1 MVPRAHSSGCVQ
13 ELGSRT
19 GAQQPWRTIGAN
31 VLPSD
36 LPYNRGSFS
45 SIPSKLM
52 ETRLN
57 GERPVATRA
66 VCPFRL
72 VVDEDMDQLDRE
84 ITMSGAATGST
95 LFEEGDPADGVAA
108 ILEGN
113 VEVLKQGRV
122 LATLGP
128 GSLLGELS
136 VFVPSVTRT
145 ATARA
150 TSPVRMIKWH
160 ANDVR
165 GRLARHERL
174 ATSIVADMAF
184 VLAERLDRRT
194 QDVVS
199 LLKVAGTRLPVAEL
213 ERFRGRAVE

>member
-1 MVPRAHSSGCVQ
+1 V
-13 ELGSRT
+13 T
-19 GAQQPWRTIGAN
+19 GQ
-31 VLPSD
+31 
-36 LPYNRGSFS
+36 
-45 SIPSKLM
+45 
-52 ETRLN
+52 
-57 GERPVATRA
+57 RPAAIRS

-72 VVDEDMDQLDRE
+72 VSDDDLAQLDRE
-84 ITMSGAATGST
+84 VTMTHADAGTT

-108 ILEGN
+108 ILDGS
-113 VEVLKQGRV
+113 VEILKKGRTV
-122 LATLGP
+122 ATLGP

-136 VFVPSVTRT
+136 LFAPSATRT

-150 TSPVRMIKWH
+150 SSPVRMYRWQ
-160 ANDVR
+160 AEDVR

-199 LLKVAGTRLPVAEL
+199 LLRVAGTRLPVAEL
-213 ERFRGRAVE
+213 ERFRSRAVE

>member
-1 MVPRAHSSGCVQ
+1 MR
-13 ELGSRT
+13 
-19 GAQQPWRTIGAN
+19 AN

-36 LPYNRGSFS
+36 PALAYILGSFLALP
-45 SIPSKLM
+45 SILT
-52 ETRLN
+52 ENAVTA
-57 GERPVATRA
+57 ERPVAIRA

-72 VVDEDMDQLDRE
+72 VVDEDLDQLNRE
-84 ITMSGAATGST
+84 ITVSDAEAGST

-108 ILEGN
+108 ILEGS

-128 GSLLGELS
+128 GSVLGELS
-136 VFVPSVTRT
+136 VFVPSASRT

-150 TSPVRMIKWH
+150 NSPVRMIKWR
-160 ANDVR
+160 ADDVQT
-165 GRLARHERL
+165 RLARHERL
-174 ATSIVADMAF
+174 ATAIVADMAF

-199 LLKVAGTRLPVAEL
+199 LLQAAGTRLPVSEL
-213 ERFRGRAVE
+213 ERFRSRVVE

>member
-1 MVPRAHSSGCVQ
+1 
-13 ELGSRT
+13 
-19 GAQQPWRTIGAN
+19 
-31 VLPSD
+31 
-36 LPYNRGSFS
+36 
-45 SIPSKLM
+45 
-52 ETRLN
+52 LN
-57 GERPVATRA
+57 GQRPAAIRA

-72 VVDEDMDQLDRE
+72 VADEDMVQLHRE
-84 ITMSGAATGST
+84 ITMSEAPTGST

-108 ILEGN
+108 IIEGS
-113 VEVLKQGRV
+113 VEVIKQGRV

-136 VFVPSVTRT
+136 VFVPSASRT

-150 TSPVRMIKWH
+150 TSSVRMIKWR
-160 ANDVR
+160 ADDVR

-174 ATSIVADMAF
+174 ATAIVADMAF

-199 LLKVAGTRLPVAEL
+199 LLKAAGTRLPVAEL
-213 ERFRGRAVE
+213 ERFRSRAVE